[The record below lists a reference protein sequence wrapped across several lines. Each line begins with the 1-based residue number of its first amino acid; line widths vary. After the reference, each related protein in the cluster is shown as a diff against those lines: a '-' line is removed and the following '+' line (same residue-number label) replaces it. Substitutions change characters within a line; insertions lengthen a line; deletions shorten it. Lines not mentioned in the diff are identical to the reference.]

1 MVAVAYPLL
10 DLFLV
15 AATAGIAVARGPRA
29 RTGKGW
35 LAVGMAFYAGTDV
48 LYALQRTAGTYVPGR
63 LLDIGWV
70 VALAMIAL
78 SADRA
83 ARPRVVVR
91 TELRDPTTRWSALA
105 VSTAA
110 TAAAV
115 AVLVLG
121 TRTTVSSL
129 AVTLAA
135 GTLVAATIRTLVAY
149 RRLALMAHLRR
160 LESTTDA
167 LTGLANRRALVA
179 EAHLRFT
186 RHGATSRALLL
197 LDLDKFKEVNDA
209 LGHHAG
215 DQLLVEVA
223 TRMRDHRRP
232 GDVVARL
239 GGDEFAILLEHADRT
254 QALVIA
260 SRLCDALA
268 EPVAAA
274 GEELTPG
281 VSIGIAVFPDDGE
294 DLSALLRKADVAMYQ
309 AKVTG
314 GGCRLYDAATV
325 G

>member
-1 MVAVAYPLL
+1 MQAFRGVTVPFLSVADAGYVVFSVTMVISVLLTGRRELTGTASSAWLDLLVGSLGASSVLAVALAP
-10 DLFLV
+10 V
-15 AATAGIAVARGPRA
+15 WAPGVTAP
-29 RTGKGW
+29 T
-35 LAVGMAFYAGTDV
+35 LAE
-48 LYALQRTAGTYVPGR
+48 R
-63 LLDIGWV
+63 V
-70 VALAMIAL
+70 VALDMIAL

-83 ARPRVVVR
+83 ARPHVVVHV
-91 TELRDPTTRWSALA
+91 EHRDPTTRWSALA

-135 GTLVAATIRTLVAY
+135 GTLVTATIRTLVAY
-149 RRLALMAHLRR
+149 RQLALMAHRRR
-160 LESTTDA
+160 LESTTDT

-186 RHGATSRALLL
+186 RHGATSRAFLL

-209 LGHHAG
+209 L
-215 DQLLVEVA
+215 
-223 TRMRDHRRP
+223 
-232 GDVVARL
+232 
-239 GGDEFAILLEHADRT
+239 
-254 QALVIA
+254 
-260 SRLCDALA
+260 A
-268 EPVAAA
+268 EPVAVA

-281 VSIGIAVFPDDGE
+281 VSIGIAVFPADGE

-309 AKVTG
+309 AKVAG